1 MALIFVVLYLC
12 STKIFRLLFFYIVE
26 KLQNILYQQ
35 NLVVHILILLSIDQL
50 HILRNVV
57 DLKKYYQIFVYNLI
71 QIKIQIQILY
81 LLLLHLHMNVLYRY
95 KIHLL
100 DFHIQILQFFLLQLL
115 MNNQTASL
123 LYY

>member
-1 MALIFVVLYLC
+1 MALIFVVLYLY

-50 HILRNVV
+50 RILRNVV